1 MAVRAGGP
9 INRKKRSAGNPSR
22 FRSLRSS
29 IPKRD
34 ADDCRRRAVAR
45 RTRDV
50 GARIEDPRVI
60 HWVRFA
66 GPIARDLLPLA
77 HFPAPEPDWLRR
89 KSGGNSEF
97 NARSDGYW
105 PPRLRNRA
113 RRDSRGNRAWGER
126 RARA

>member
-1 MAVRAGGP
+1 
-9 INRKKRSAGNPSR
+9 
-22 FRSLRSS
+22 SLRSS
-29 IPKRD
+29 IPKRN
-34 ADDCRRRAVAR
+34 ADDCGRRPVTPG
-45 RTRDV
+45 TRDV
-50 GARIEDPRVI
+50 GARTEDSRVI

-77 HFPAPEPDWLRR
+77 HFPAPEPDRPRW
-89 KSGGNSEF
+89 KSGGNSKF

-113 RRDSRGNRAWGER
+113 RRDSGGNRSWGER